1 MARYTDR
8 THAGRE
14 LSALLRDRYAGTDA
28 LVLALPRGGV
38 PVAFEVAQSLHAEL
52 DIVFVRKVG
61 LPHQPELAM
70 GAIASVAGAIE
81 TVQNADILDL
91 LPRLGLTSDAFA
103 RVAEAE
109 KAELERR
116 QVAYRGQR
124 PPVRIEGRTVIL
136 VDDGLATGAT
146 MRAAVAAVRAENPG
160 RIVVAV
166 PIALSAS
173 AEELATAADEV
184 VCAWNPRALLA
195 VGQAYDRFDQVP
207 DDDVLRILDTAWK
220 GRAGG

>member
-1 MARYTDR
+1 MARFTDR

-14 LSALLRDRYAGTDA
+14 LATLVHDRYAGTDA

-38 PVAFEVAQSLHAEL
+38 PVAFEVAQSLGAEL

-61 LPHQPELAM
+61 LPHHPELAM

-81 TVQNADILDL
+81 TVQNPDVLDL
-91 LPRLGLTSDAFA
+91 LPRLGLDPDAFA
-103 RVAEAE
+103 RVAETE

-116 QVAYRGQR
+116 QLAYRGER

-146 MRAAVAAVRAENPG
+146 MRAAVAAVRAEHPG

-166 PIALSAS
+166 PVGLSAT
-173 AEELATAADEV
+173 ADELATVADDV
-184 VCAWNPRALLA
+184 VCAWNGRGLLA

-207 DDDVLRILDTAWK
+207 DDDVLRLLDE
-220 GRAGG
+220 AGDRPAEG